1 MSIRNFVLCGVSTLL
16 AIAAGQAL
24 ARPAIPNPE
33 TPPLTVQFD
42 ATYFSNIAGSNAAF
56 AAARGLKREDQV
68 YSPSANLNFVEPMG
82 GLSLFLAG
90 QAGYVFHQQNSV
102 LDRERINLQGGAD
115 AQLDVCQATLV
126 GSFSRQQS
134 DLIDLNVG
142 TTKNT
147 QQIVSAEMDAV
158 CNQSGVIV
166 PSLSVVQSW
175 STDSAPQY
183 KIQDYRSLGV
193 NGSLQYNAGD
203 FGAISLIGSYVRTD
217 YPHRFFLIGGVPE
230 TDGYNLYSGGIH
242 YERTFDARFDLGLSL
257 SESSLSPDNGVGP
270 GFDGLTYDASLT
282 YHPDARLS
290 FNLDFSRAANPS
302 NRLGASY
309 SVDQIYRGSVSYRIT
324 SRLTAT
330 LGAQE
335 IHRDL
340 KGAALLIGTDISR
353 ETDHS
358 YYGSLAFNATPT
370 FSVSLNA
377 GQDQRHADVLG
388 YSYSGAHVGL
398 SLSKAF

>member
-1 MSIRNFVLCGVSTLL
+1 MRIRNLVLGGVSTLM
-16 AIAAGQAL
+16 AIAAGQAI

-33 TPPLTVQFD
+33 TPPLTLQFD
-42 ATYFSNIAGSNAAF
+42 ATYYSNIAGSNAAL
-56 AAARGLKREDQV
+56 AASRGLKREDQV
-68 YSPSANLNFVEPMG
+68 YAPSANLNFVEPMG

-90 QAGYVFHQQNSV
+90 QAGYDFHQQNSV

-142 TTKNT
+142 TTKNA
-147 QQIVSAEMDAV
+147 QQIVSAEADAT
-158 CNQSGVIV
+158 CNQSGVIT

-175 STDSAPQY
+175 STDTASQY
-183 KIQDYRSLGV
+183 QIQDYHSLGV
-193 NGSLQYNAGD
+193 NGSVQYKAGE

-217 YPHRFFLIGGVPE
+217 YPHRVFLIGGVPE
-230 TDGYNLYSGGIH
+230 TDGYNLYSGGVH

-257 SESSLSPDNGVGP
+257 SETSLSPDNNIGQ
-270 GFDGLTYDASLT
+270 GFDGLTYDATLA
-282 YHPDARLS
+282 YHPDARLT
-290 FNLDFSRAANPS
+290 FNLGFSRAATPS

-309 SVDQIYRGSVSYRIT
+309 SINQAYQGSVGYRIT

-335 IHRDL
+335 THRDL
-340 KGAALLIGTDISR
+340 RGAALVFGTDISK
-353 ETDHS
+353 ETDRS
-358 YYGSLAFNATPT
+358 FYGSLAFNATPT

-388 YSYSGAHVGL
+388 YSYSGGHVGL
-398 SLSKAF
+398 SVTKAF